1 MKGKEEKEG
10 LTHVNSA
17 FLRITRRDKKTLNGQ
32 CQKNGRKKYMG
43 KSGNLFKKIRNIK
56 GTFDPRMGTI
66 MDRDGK
72 EITETEEINKRW

>member
-1 MKGKEEKEG
+1 MEEKN
-10 LTHVNSA
+10 T
-17 FLRITRRDKKTLNGQ
+17 
-32 CQKNGRKKYMG
+32 MG